1 MDKPLKSKEKIGV
14 HNEQTPIISRLPNEF
29 SKLIEVRWSE
39 VHVTLGCLQILMPS
53 ERLDLGYTH
62 VLHGKA

>member
-29 SKLIEVRWSE
+29 SKLIEVRWS
-39 VHVTLGCLQILMPS
+39 
-53 ERLDLGYTH
+53 
-62 VLHGKA
+62 